1 MWCPNVKTG
10 AHGDEKLLPD
20 ITNPATIA
28 AQNGIGLLRTPRT
41 ERRGWRF
48 VRIGD
53 TNTTQVECQ
62 GCGARGP
69 HCMTNPVAEKNVD
82 VLNALTAWNE
92 RVGDGDR
99 LSRVDSETVQ

>member
-1 MWCPNVKTG
+1 M
-10 AHGDEKLLPD
+10 GDEKLPPD

-28 AQNGIGLLRTPRT
+28 AQDGIGRQSPFCGRR
-41 ERRGWRF
+41 ERNVRDWRF